1 MVAERIYIRESYE
14 SKLSKIKPKYKSA
27 EDYYNNVEISKVH
40 GGKKVCDTL
49 ASISKLVIRVITRK
63 NIAEGDI
70 DVQLLE
76 YGQDQD
82 QEIVRECIYLFHDEE
97 TQQYAFLSCTD
108 ETSKQ
113 TLTRFPRTNQ
123 VMSKMFLELIQ
134 NEINGKKSDMKS
146 TIDWNFSLLLESVS
160 MEKPNE
166 DVFEPSTEH
175 NGREWIV
182 FFSILPLFLDP
193 DPTEHIGQL
202 TAMQE
207 PANNPTP
214 SYSEAVAIHPS
225 IANQPSLY
233 SLSIILSI

>member
-1 MVAERIYIRESYE
+1 MASMGKRSVPIHQCSRGKLNGDMESLYTAFRSANGTLEKTTNKQIGRMVAERIYIRESYE

-146 TIDWNFSLLLESVS
+146 TID
-160 MEKPNE
+160 
-166 DVFEPSTEH
+166 
-175 NGREWIV
+175 
-182 FFSILPLFLDP
+182 
-193 DPTEHIGQL
+193 
-202 TAMQE
+202 
-207 PANNPTP
+207 
-214 SYSEAVAIHPS
+214 
-225 IANQPSLY
+225 
-233 SLSIILSI
+233 

>member
-1 MVAERIYIRESYE
+1 MASMGATSASTHQCSRGKLNGDMESLYTAFRSANGTLEKTTNKQIGRMVAERIYIRESYE

-146 TIDWNFSLLLESVS
+146 TID
-160 MEKPNE
+160 
-166 DVFEPSTEH
+166 
-175 NGREWIV
+175 
-182 FFSILPLFLDP
+182 
-193 DPTEHIGQL
+193 
-202 TAMQE
+202 
-207 PANNPTP
+207 
-214 SYSEAVAIHPS
+214 
-225 IANQPSLY
+225 
-233 SLSIILSI
+233 